1 MNRSESYPSS
11 KLYYGVF
18 LEDPKVIA
26 DMIERPKRPYTIIDR
41 CRKTTQ
47 SLKTWFSEF
56 VQNRRNASICDN
68 MDNGDDDNINLND
81 NNVNIN
87 PGINVNLDNYVN
99 VDNCMDNNSY
109 ANSL

>member
-18 LEDPKVIA
+18 LEDPKIIA

-47 SLKTWFSEF
+47 TLKTWFSEF
-56 VQNRRNASICDN
+56 VQSRRNASISDN
-68 MDNGDDDNINLND
+68 MDNNNAINLNVD
-81 NNVNIN
+81 NININ
-87 PGINVNLDNYVN
+87 PGINANLDNYVD
-99 VDNCMDNNSY
+99 VDNHVDINSN